1 MCRILRGKRTTM
13 YIRQFYKER
22 IAEASYFLDC
32 NGEAAVIDPTRD
44 VEQYLAL
51 AAKRKTT
58 IRYIFETHFHAD
70 FISGHLDLAA
80 ATGATIVFGPTATP
94 GFTATVAADGTR
106 FPIGDHALQLLHTP
120 GHSLESVC
128 YLLHDATGRAKAVFT
143 GDTLLIDGVGRA
155 DLVKE
160 IRAELTPAFLAGL
173 LYDSIQNKLA
183 PLADDVIV
191 YPGHGKGSLCGSQ
204 IGSAAPES
212 MGHQRMS
219 NFALRP
225 GLTREQFIA
234 QCTRN
239 ADCIPPYF
247 PFNMLANA
255 SGTITP
261 AGQAVDNGI
270 RSLEPEQFA
279 WVIQNEDACIV
290 DTRPAE
296 EYNRCHIRGSLH
308 VPFDEHFH
316 LHAGHLLPDTRRPI
330 LLVNRPQQAL
340 AVVKQLLSIGYQQ
353 LAGCLYGGIAS
364 WEEAGMPLQRAPHP
378 QKTGTGEK

>member
-1 MCRILRGKRTTM
+1 M

-22 IAEASYFLDC
+22 IAEASYYIDC

-44 VEQYLAL
+44 VEQYIAL
-51 AAKRKTT
+51 AAKRKTA

-80 ATGATIVFGPTATP
+80 ATGAAIVFGPTATP
-94 GFTATVAADGTR
+94 AFTAKVAPDGSR
-106 FPIGDHALQLLHTP
+106 FPLGDHTLQLLHTP

-160 IRAELTPAFLAGL
+160 IRAELTPDFLAGL

-183 PLADDVIV
+183 PLADDVMV
-191 YPGHGKGSLCGSQ
+191 YPGHGKGSLCGNQ
-204 IGSAAPES
+204 IGSAVPDS
-212 MGHQRMS
+212 MGHQRIS

-234 QCTRN
+234 QCKRN
-239 ADCIPPYF
+239 TDCIPPYF

-279 WVIQNEDACIV
+279 WIMHHDDAWIV

-308 VPFDEHFH
+308 IPFDEHFH
-316 LHAGHLLPDTRRPI
+316 LQAGNLLPDTRRPL

-340 AVVKQLLSIGYQQ
+340 AVVKQLLVIGYQQ
-353 LAGCLYGGIAS
+353 LAGCLRGGIAS
-364 WEEAGMPLQRAPHP
+364 WEQAGMPLQYATQS
-378 QKTGTGEK
+378 QKAGNSEK